1 MLNKKY
7 ECCVFTSVQTNVMFQ
22 SVVSHNIKHKN
33 SNNITPQKPSSKP
46 LPDFNEA
53 FGSTERGR
61 FQSPPDPRLGPN
73 KGYLDYFFDNN
84 TMKYSDFQI

>member
-1 MLNKKY
+1 MGVDANK
-7 ECCVFTSVQTNVMFQ
+7 Q
-22 SVVSHNIKHKN
+22 N
-33 SNNITPQKPSSKP
+33 SKA

-73 KGYLDYFFDNN
+73 KGYLDYFFPNSG
-84 TMKYSDFQI
+84 MKFEDYHI

>member
-1 MLNKKY
+1 
-7 ECCVFTSVQTNVMFQ
+7 MFQ
-22 SVVSHNIKHKN
+22 QAVSHNLKQKN
-33 SNNITPQKPSSKP
+33 NNTSAPQKSFNSKA

-61 FQSPPDPRLGPN
+61 FQSPPDPHYGPN

-84 TMKYSDFQI
+84 SMKYSDFSN